1 MTVLFAEEPLI
12 VSLMLGA
19 MGLGLLFAWLNSGTK
34 PAAIAGLVF
43 LALIPVAW
51 FIAGRWITDRE
62 QIEILMYEVA
72 DAVEQN
78 DHDTALQVLA
88 SPTLASQARQE
99 LQNWTFSLAKVT
111 QIQKIRVI
119 HDTYPLEAD
128 VEMVVKVR
136 VSGQKERA
144 IQNVQVP
151 RKLELRMEKNGDD
164 WLITDYQ
171 HLPIVGGPDQFSKY
185 GSGNQTPLGN

>member
-1 MTVLFAEEPLI
+1 MMVLLAEQPLI

-19 MGLGLLFAWLNSGTK
+19 MGIGLLIAWLRSGAK
-34 PAAIAGLVF
+34 PAAIAGLIF

-62 QIEILMYEVA
+62 QIESLIYELA
-72 DAVEQN
+72 DAVERN
-78 DHDTALQVLA
+78 DHDAAVQALA
-88 SPTLASQARQE
+88 SPAMESQARLE

-111 QIQKIRVI
+111 QIQRIRVI
-119 HDTYPLEAD
+119 QNTYPPEAD
-128 VEMVVKVR
+128 IEMMVKVR
-136 VSGQKERA
+136 VSGQKERV

-171 HLPIVGGPDQFSKY
+171 HMPIVGGPDQFSKY
-185 GSGNQTPLGN
+185 GSGNQTPPGN